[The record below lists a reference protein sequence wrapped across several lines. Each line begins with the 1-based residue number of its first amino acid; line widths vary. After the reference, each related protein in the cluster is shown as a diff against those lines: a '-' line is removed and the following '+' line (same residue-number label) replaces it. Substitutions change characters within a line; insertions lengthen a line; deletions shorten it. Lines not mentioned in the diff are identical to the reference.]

1 MKKSLNNLRKDL
13 NVLSN
18 DEMQNLKGGGV
29 MGTNYNTFCEWYA
42 GLTNQTMDE
51 MMATPMGQVMYQ
63 IDVALGLM

>member
-1 MKKSLNNLRKDL
+1 MKKSLNNLKKDL

-29 MGTNYNTFCEWYA
+29 LGTNYNTFCEWYA

-51 MMATPMGQVMYQ
+51 MMATPMGQFMYRL
-63 IDVALGLM
+63 DVALVLM